1 MIDQVLLPLLIKVFI
16 CLLFQ
21 YDASPVQADL
31 QSACDEKGI
40 Y

>member
-31 QSACDEKGI
+31 QSLVVERLF
-40 Y
+40 